1 MMKNNFVYVLLSLK
15 DQKRYI
21 GLTNNLERR
30 FNEHNSGQVK
40 ATKYRKPFKLI
51 YSESF
56 DNRSEAA
63 LREKFFKTGKGREYL
78 KKIKL

>member
-51 YSESF
+51 YS
-56 DNRSEAA
+56 
-63 LREKFFKTGKGREYL
+63 
-78 KKIKL
+78 